1 VNFQLGGVTISG
13 CSSASA
19 ASTTATCA
27 WTAPGSL
34 GSVSLTAIF
43 TPTDSSNYE
52 SATSTALTISVV
64 NGVSSVALS
73 LAGGVTQAPKGQII
87 VITATIDQAGR
98 VTFTVDG
105 KKIPGC
111 INRSTSGSTATCS
124 WKPAIQKQVTIRAAL
139 NPTSNVYQGSSQSMK
154 VQVTRRVG
162 LR

>member
-52 SATSTALTISVV
+52 TSTSTTLSISVV
-64 NGVSSVALS
+64 NGVSTVSLS
-73 LAGGVTQAPKGQII
+73 LAGGVTQTPKGQTI
-87 VITATIDQAGR
+87 VITATVDQAGK

-105 KKIPGC
+105 KKLPGC
-111 INRSTSGSTATCS
+111 INMSTSAGTKNCT
-124 WKPAIQKQVTIRAAL
+124 WKPAVQKQVTIKATL
-139 NPTSNVYQGSSQSMK
+139 NPTNNVYQNSNSSLS
-154 VQVTRRVG
+154 VWVVRRSGTR
-162 LR
+162 